1 MEETARSICT
11 FFLSQNRWQ
20 QGETFISQD
29 ICSEG
34 AVILAPSRAA
44 WLWQQ
49 VLRGSWCARAGG
61 WGQRVRGVVQVCKE
75 GGGGLNPA
83 WEDCRTISAWIRYL
97 S

>member
-1 MEETARSICT
+1 MARSICT
-11 FFLSQNRWQ
+11 FFCHKTGGSRGRLLSHR
-20 QGETFISQD
+20 TFA
-29 ICSEG
+29 SEG

-83 WEDCRTISAWIRYL
+83 WEDCRSISAWIRYL